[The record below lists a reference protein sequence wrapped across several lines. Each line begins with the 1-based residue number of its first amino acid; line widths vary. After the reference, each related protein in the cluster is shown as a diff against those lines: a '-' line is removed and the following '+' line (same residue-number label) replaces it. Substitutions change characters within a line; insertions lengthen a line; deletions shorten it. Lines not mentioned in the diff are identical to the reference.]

1 MTKLNTNRATLLGRA
16 GRNPNVRDLKN
27 CDKAAVFTLAISG
40 IGRCYSSESPLVHPR
55 FGTDDD
61 SHN

>member
-1 MTKLNTNRATLLGRA
+1 MNRATLLGRA

-40 IGRCYSSESPLVHPR
+40 IGRCYSREPTCASSIR
-55 FGTDDD
+55 RR
-61 SHN
+61 